1 MVLAKSAELQ
11 LGSWLEKITRSLAFV
26 GGFILA
32 LIALVTVA
40 SIIGRFFLFAGL
52 GPIKGDYEIVE
63 MGSAIAIFAFMPFAQ
78 FKRAHVVVDIF
89 TMQFSQRIQSFL
101 GFVGD
106 SLIALASG
114 VLLWQFW
121 LGLGEKIPYGS
132 DALRSALSMGSKP
145 FFAETTYELSVPI
158 WIPYS
163 LAFVGAVLFF
173 VVSLFTM
180 WRSLNWTLEGREY
193 QP

>member
-1 MVLAKSAELQ
+1 MVLAKSAELRV
-11 LGSWLEKITRSLAFV
+11 GSWLEKITRTLAFV
-26 GGFILA
+26 GGLILA

-52 GPIKGDYEIVE
+52 GPIRGDYEIVE
-63 MGSAIAIFAFMPFAQ
+63 MGSAVAIFAFMPFAQ

-89 TMQFSQRIQSFL
+89 TMKFSQRIQSFL

-106 SLIALASG
+106 VLIALASG
-114 VLLWQFW
+114 VLVWQFW
-121 LGLGEKIPYGS
+121 IGLGGKMPYGS
-132 DALRSALSMGSKP
+132 DGLRQALSMGSKP

-163 LAFVGAVLFF
+163 FAFIGAFLFF
-173 VVSLFTM
+173 VVSVFTV

>member
-1 MVLAKSAELQ
+1 MVLAKSAELRV
-11 LGSWLEKITRSLAFV
+11 GSWLEKITRTLAFV
-26 GGFILA
+26 GGLILA

-52 GPIKGDYEIVE
+52 GPIRGDYEIVE

-89 TMQFSQRIQSFL
+89 TMNFSQRIQSFL

-106 SLIALASG
+106 VLIALASG

-121 LGLGEKIPYGS
+121 IGLGGKMPYGS
-132 DALRSALSMGSKP
+132 DGLRSALSMGSKP

-163 LAFVGAVLFF
+163 LSFIGAFLFF
-173 VVSLFTM
+173 VVSLFTV